1 MGYYSA
7 KLMALIASLS
17 YPIWSDNNVAG
28 SKYMTALE
36 NDFTRT
42 FSQTTATFGSVGTG
56 QFKWTGGVLAPNGK
70 IYGIPRTAATVLE
83 IDPVNRT
90 TTEFGSVGTGS
101 EKWMGGVLAPNGKI
115 YGIPLNSTTVL
126 EIGESQIIDNDA
138 VLSRYL
144 NKF

>member
-7 KLMALIASLS
+7 KLMALLIKSG

-28 SKYMTALE
+28 SEYITALE
-36 NDFTRT
+36 SDFTKT
-42 FSQTTATFGSVGTG
+42 FSQTTTKFGISTG
-56 QFKWTGGVLAPNGK
+56 SFKWV
-70 IYGIPRTAATVLE
+70 
-83 IDPVNRT
+83 
-90 TTEFGSVGTGS
+90 
-101 EKWMGGVLAPNGKI
+101 GGVLAPNGKI

-126 EIGESQIIDNDA
+126 EIDPVNQTATTFGSLAGATKWVGGVLAPNGKIYGIPFYSTTVLEIGESQTIDTDA